1 MNQQTADWAKN
12 IIDKQQ
18 KLNQASRDAS
28 WDQFGGAPGKNTN
41 PAYYSNGTST
51 EAWKSQPG
59 ALTATRMKDPVL
71 VNGLYYDRSYGKP
84 AGQSQPSSNI
94 SQPSSNITQPRTAIS
109 GTMTYTRPLTRM
121 QQAIQKGVS
130 KGKIS
135 APKNS
140 AILNQM
146 GYPSGGSAQTQQLNI
161 SSSQLQQLY
170 NNLNRTSQSADFNGD
185 GIMDNVSIVPGTS
198 QVKVSFGGGGAYQY

>member
-12 IIDKQQ
+12 IVNNQQ
-18 KLNQASRDAS
+18 KKNLAARDAA

-84 AGQSQPSSNI
+84 AGQTQPSANT
-94 SQPSSNITQPRTAIS
+94 SQSRTSVS
-109 GTMTYTRPLTRM
+109 GTMTYSKPLTRM
-121 QQAIQKGVS
+121 QQAVRTGVNT
-130 KGKIS
+130 GRIS
-135 APKNS
+135 TSKNS

-146 GYPSGGSAQTQQLNI
+146 LPQPQQLSL

-185 GIMDNVSIVPGTS
+185 GVMDNVSIVPGAN
-198 QVKVSFGGGGAYQY
+198 QVKIGFGGSGAYQY